1 MELFCTLTQKLF
13 KSTANNFSTP
23 VLTGLY
29 IQVYGMFMGPYWHKK
44 NLSEYQNLEFE
55 GYISSISNCVGSSQQ
70 GAILV
75 VPEKREPL
83 LQNEGYGLKACR
95 TFLSTYIYVRE
106 AGKTKTI
113 PPEKSS
119 HWVCVLS
126 SELDRIST
134 LPREDS
140 VFVRMQHASSLTK
153 EGPRACDAWC
163 WRCCKITSQWGETLL
178 MGCEAR
184 LLSRFFSLLKLL
196 GDGAWSPRGLKS

>member
-1 MELFCTLTQKLF
+1 MTSLPQFLLVCIYR
-13 KSTANNFSTP
+13 
-23 VLTGLY
+23 Y
-29 IQVYGMFMGPYWHKK
+29 IGMFMGPYWHKK
-44 NLSEYQNLEFE
+44 NLSEYQTLEFE
-55 GYISSISNCVGSSQQ
+55 GYIGTISNCVGSNQQ

-95 TFLSTYIYVRE
+95 TFLSTCMYVRE
-106 AGKTKTI
+106 AGETKTI

-119 HWVCVLS
+119 HWVCMLS

-140 VFVRMQHASSLTK
+140 VFVHVRRASSLTK
-153 EGPRACDAWC
+153 EGPRACAAWC

-184 LLSRFFSLLKLL
+184 LISRFFSLLKLL
-196 GDGAWSPRGLKS
+196 GDGTWSPRGMQTLQS